1 MRTKTVVLF
10 LVLLAAIG
18 AAIIL
23 LKGSGEDS
31 WICTD
36 GQWVKHGNPS
46 TSMPT
51 TICPGGKEPELSEG
65 ASGQKYAT
73 YSDASFQILY
83 PYWPI
88 IDTNTLTKIET
99 TLVAVN
105 NNGCNFILMKH
116 TVPANETLEMHT
128 EKTLKEQQ
136 DKLPVNVTRKL
147 ITKDRTTVEADLSV
161 NAETV
166 IHSAQNG
173 FLTPSGELYSA
184 VFVGA
189 TKDFAKICRP
199 FIEETVTS
207 AKVAGKL

>member
-31 WICTD
+31 WICEG

-46 TSMPT
+46 APMPT
-51 TICPGGKEPELSEG
+51 TTCPSGKEPELTEKD
-65 ASGQKYAT
+65 GQKYAT

-83 PYWPI
+83 PSWPA
-88 IDTNTLTKIET
+88 IDENALTKIET

-105 NNGCNFILMKH
+105 NDSCNFLLMKH
-116 TVPANETLEMHT
+116 SVPAGETLEVHT

-136 DKLPVNVTRKL
+136 DKLPVSITRKL

-173 FLTPSGELYSA
+173 FLTPNGELYSA
-184 VFVGA
+184 VFVGPA
-189 TKDFAKICRP
+189 KDFARVCKP
-199 FIEETVTS
+199 FMDESVAS
-207 AKVAGKL
+207 AKVLGKL